1 MGIIELLEKDHGRIR
16 SLFSDIEGSDDAQ
29 ELQDYFD
36 KLDNI
41 LTIHAE
47 AEERV
52 LYPESRNCEGTT
64 ELIDKGQQEHDKG
77 DQMVMA
83 INSISPNESE
93 FKEKVRELQEFMLN
107 HLDEEE
113 NDLFPRVRQC
123 MGDEKLEQLG
133 TQLQET
139 KASVAEKVVDADKEA
154 G

>member
-1 MGIIELLEKDHGRIR
+1 MDGIEALEKDHDRIR
-16 SLFSDIEGSDDAQ
+16 SLFSELEGTADPQ
-29 ELQDYFD
+29 EIQDSFE
-36 KLDNI
+36 KLGNI

-52 LYPESRNCEGTT
+52 LYPEARNCEGTT

-77 DQMVMA
+77 DQMVL
-83 INSISPNESE
+83 SIKSVSPNESE

-113 NDLFPRVRQC
+113 NELFPKVRQC
-123 MGDEKLEQLG
+123 MSDRKLENLG

-139 KASVAEKVVDADKEA
+139 KVNVAQQVID
-154 G
+154 